1 MENRATTVLRGRR
14 LHSVADGMS
23 KTRTYGAG
31 RTCAVEGCGTV
42 LSAYNPSRTC
52 ALHDG
57 VWREDARRSSRR
69 AAPREEVTRRCSFE
83 GCGREFTSSNPA
95 KRYCCDAC
103 RMKAFQARVM
113 AARRI
118 RDLSEAQRAS

>member
-1 MENRATTVLRGRR
+1 MENRASSILRGRS
-14 LHSVADGMS
+14 LQSVAVGMS
-23 KTRTYGAG
+23 KTRTYGTG
-31 RTCAVEGCGTV
+31 RTCAVEGCDTI

-57 VWREDARRSSRR
+57 LWREDARRSSRR
-69 AAPREEVTRRCSFE
+69 AAPREEVTRRCSYE
-83 GCGREFTSSNPA
+83 RCGREFTSANPA

-113 AARRI
+113 AARRMG
-118 RDLSEAQRAS
+118 DLSEAQRAS

>member
-1 MENRATTVLRGRR
+1 M
-14 LHSVADGMS
+14 
-23 KTRTYGAG
+23 
-31 RTCAVEGCGTV
+31 EGCGTV

-57 VWREDARRSSRR
+57 VWRDEARRSSRR
-69 AAPREEVTRRCSFE
+69 SAPREEVTRRCSFD
-83 GCGREFTSSNPA
+83 GCGREFTSANPA

-113 AARRI
+113 AARRMG
-118 RDLSEAQRAS
+118 DLSGAQRAS

>member
-1 MENRATTVLRGRR
+1 MENRTTHVLRGRS
-14 LHSVADGMS
+14 LYSVADGTS

-31 RTCAVEGCGTV
+31 RTCSVEGCGTR

-57 VWREDARRSSRR
+57 VWREEARRSSRR
-69 AAPREEVTRRCSFE
+69 SAPREEVTRRCSFD

-113 AARRI
+113 AARRMG
-118 RDLSEAQRAS
+118 DLSEAPRAS